1 MQSLGHSSDN
11 EALELLLNNYWRPT
25 LSVTGLEG
33 LPPFERAGN
42 VVYKEMKVRV
52 SLRLPPTLK
61 ADKATEIV
69 REILTQKRD

>member
-1 MQSLGHSSDN
+1 VQSLGHSSDN